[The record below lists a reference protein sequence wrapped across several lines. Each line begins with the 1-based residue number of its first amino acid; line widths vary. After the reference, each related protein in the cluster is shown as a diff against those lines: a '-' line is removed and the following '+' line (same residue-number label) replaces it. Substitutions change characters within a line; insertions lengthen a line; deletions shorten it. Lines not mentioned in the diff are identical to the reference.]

1 MPIWRSCSY
10 ATLLRKCHEELP
22 VLHVILS
29 MRLERLSGTEG
40 VLGAYPHSWQPKR
53 RDHVLFHQHHSPFA
67 TRMRGS
73 ITP

>member
-1 MPIWRSCSY
+1 MPIWCSCSY

-40 VLGAYPHSWQPKR
+40 VLGAYPHTAGSLAAFIDMFQ
-53 RDHVLFHQHHSPFA
+53 A
-67 TRMRGS
+67 RMV
-73 ITP
+73 

>member
-1 MPIWRSCSY
+1 MPIWCSCSY

-40 VLGAYPHSWQPKR
+40 VLGAYPHSWQPIGI
-53 RDHVLFHQHHSPFA
+53 H
-67 TRMRGS
+67 
-73 ITP
+73 

>member
-40 VLGAYPHSWQPKR
+40 VLGAYPHIWQPIGI
-53 RDHVLFHQHHSPFA
+53 H
-67 TRMRGS
+67 
-73 ITP
+73 